1 MYPAPNCF
9 FDSQHRNIKVKC
21 GHRIHKSCLHSSL
34 NNNNI
39 MCPLCKKSIIDTTA
53 MNYKIDYEISQNPIP
68 EEYKKICTIYCNDCN
83 ENSTVEF
90 HFIGNKCS
98 HCNGYNTALI

>member
-53 MNYKIDYEISQNPIP
+53 MNYKIDYEISQNPMP
-68 EEYKKICTIYCNDCN
+68 EEYKKYAL
-83 ENSTVEF
+83 
-90 HFIGNKCS
+90 FIVMIVMKILLLNFILLVINV
-98 HCNGYNTALI
+98 HIVMDIIQL